1 MAIIEDAV
9 QSVAASL
16 PTEASL
22 VVVPREPSK
31 KVLTRTPFVREPTH
45 TGLARSSSGSFVP
58 AEVSSPAL
66 EVESWRAK
74 PTTTKLIAHDA
85 SEPVTKLPPPSLP
98 LMEEVE
104 AFNLETDGNVEIVDF
119 SDHGKLIGVHKPPAH
134 EPRPSEKVQ
143 RPPRPVTTDFFD
155 DDDDE
160 GILDTR
166 PSIVKSDEGSW
177 RRAASQPTVNEDS
190 NVQSVPQLKEKPKL
204 MITPAPHFAPP
215 PAALSSVPTSSEEA
229 RSQTDHGAVGNGPTN
244 HLPLRSPQVSTYR
257 EAPMSALTDTMARIK
272 GALDGMHYRPEPP
285 QKWLP
290 PALRPRET
298 NDERAVARYEHIDHD
313 DHTHREIFDVT
324 TYAPPTSP
332 KPAWNHF
339 MVRLPRTSKKVEPIA
354 QKRVRMFATQPHVR
368 ADIYSFVPP
377 IEGMNRRDFHI
388 NDVIFR
394 RPSMINGQPK
404 CIVALPRMHTT
415 QPSSQRTFVPVVNL
429 PSKAANAKTGS
440 GGAFGRSRDADGIS
454 SWRRPPSSPLKTQ
467 QPVEGEIATLDTISR
482 SPPPEASSNG
492 HATPTSGPNPEV
504 VSLTVSVP
512 PIKSKSQPKIP
523 EGSGVAFYRGSR
535 ISHNDSHS
543 KPTVSFIVS
552 SELEEETM
560 LPRLSD
566 PLNFSQT
573 EALPSSSVVQ
583 MPSFTSALEK
593 RSMSQTVSSSDDPIV
608 EFRKGNRSVSFTLS
622 HRFILAD
629 QMYSLYKQRL
639 LRLHRQTVCRA
650 ESHPAK
656 PR

>member
-1 MAIIEDAV
+1 MPGVDIEEVRKAAMHSAAERARLRRQQEEEEREREKERARKKAAELEVRLKVTSEVKVMTSVEETVKRDQTEAEVMAIIEDAV

-229 RSQTDHGAVGNGPTN
+229 RSQTDHGAV
-244 HLPLRSPQVSTYR
+244 STYR
-257 EAPMSALTDTMARIK
+257 EAPMSALTDTMARI
-272 GALDGMHYRPEPP
+272 
-285 QKWLP
+285 
-290 PALRPRET
+290 
-298 NDERAVARYEHIDHD
+298 
-313 DHTHREIFDVT
+313 
-324 TYAPPTSP
+324 
-332 KPAWNHF
+332 
-339 MVRLPRTSKKVEPIA
+339 
-354 QKRVRMFATQPHVR
+354 
-368 ADIYSFVPP
+368 
-377 IEGMNRRDFHI
+377 
-388 NDVIFR
+388 
-394 RPSMINGQPK
+394 
-404 CIVALPRMHTT
+404 
-415 QPSSQRTFVPVVNL
+415 
-429 PSKAANAKTGS
+429 KAANAKTGS

-593 RSMSQTVSSSDDPIV
+593 KVDVSDCV
-608 EFRKGNRSVSFTLS
+608 LFG
-622 HRFILAD
+622 
-629 QMYSLYKQRL
+629 
-639 LRLHRQTVCRA
+639 
-650 ESHPAK
+650 
-656 PR
+656 